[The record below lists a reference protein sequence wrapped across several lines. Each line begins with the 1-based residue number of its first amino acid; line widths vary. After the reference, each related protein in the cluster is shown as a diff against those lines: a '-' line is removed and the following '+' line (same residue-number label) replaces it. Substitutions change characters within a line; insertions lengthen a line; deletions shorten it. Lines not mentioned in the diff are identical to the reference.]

1 MNCVGLGKKM
11 EGPDP
16 MNAVEHI
23 QTARTF
29 LRDSDKEFS
38 VGDRLQACEKLWG
51 AASHAVM
58 AAAQNNGWP
67 DGSHRSLKTAVRQL
81 ADQSGDPAL
90 RGGFAA
96 AEKFHR
102 TFYHDFM
109 EEFEILDDRAI
120 VHDFVN
126 GVLTLAGTDGTSEA

>member
-1 MNCVGLGKKM
+1 
-11 EGPDP
+11 
-16 MNAVEHI
+16 MNAGEHI
-23 QTARTF
+23 QTARAF
-29 LRDSDKEFS
+29 LRDSDKEFR

-81 ADQSGDPAL
+81 SNESNEPAL
-90 RGGFAA
+90 LGGFAA

-102 TFYHDFM
+102 NFYHDFM
-109 EEFEILDDRAI
+109 EEFEISDDRLT

-126 GVLTLAGTDGTSEA
+126 SILTLAQPDDSS

>member
-1 MNCVGLGKKM
+1 MNSG
-11 EGPDP
+11 
-16 MNAVEHI
+16 EHI
-23 QTARTF
+23 ETARAF
-29 LRDSDKEFS
+29 LKDSDKEFN

-58 AAAQNNGWP
+58 AAARQNGWP
-67 DGSHRSLKTAVRQL
+67 DGSHRALKTAVRQL
-81 ADQSGDPAL
+81 ADQTGDPTL
-90 RGGFAA
+90 RGGFVA

-102 TFYHDFM
+102 NFYHDFM

-126 GVLTLAGTDGTSEA
+126 SILTLARPSNPSET

>member
-1 MNCVGLGKKM
+1 MGKNVTRLS
-11 EGPDP
+11 PV
-16 MNAVEHI
+16 NAVEHT
-23 QTARTF
+23 QTARAF
-29 LRDSDKEFS
+29 LRDSDKEFR

-58 AAAQNNGWP
+58 AVAQTNGWT

-81 ADQSGDPAL
+81 ADQTGDSAL
-90 RGGFAA
+90 RGGFAV

-102 TFYHDFM
+102 NFYHDFM

-120 VHDFVN
+120 VHDFVTSI
-126 GVLTLAGTDGTSEA
+126 LTLTQPEDSARA